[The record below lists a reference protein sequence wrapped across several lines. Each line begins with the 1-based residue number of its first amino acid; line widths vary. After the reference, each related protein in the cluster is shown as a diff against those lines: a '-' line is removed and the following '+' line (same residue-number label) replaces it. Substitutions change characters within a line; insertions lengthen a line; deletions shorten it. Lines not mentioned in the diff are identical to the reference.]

1 MHTATT
7 ESSPEPYALCCRP
20 FSTLGWPAEGSAD
33 LARFYPTHM
42 METGHDI
49 LFFWVARMIMMGIEL
64 TGRPP
69 FHTVLLHGLVRER
82 GRHTLGSLA
91 SGADARV

>member
-1 MHTATT
+1 
-7 ESSPEPYALCCRP
+7 
-20 FSTLGWPAEGSAD
+20 
-33 LARFYPTHM
+33 M